1 MTITTLKWT
10 IADYHRL
17 IEAGILDDHQVELL
31 NGDLVE
37 MSPEG
42 VPHASSINEAADYL
56 RDLLGTRARIRE
68 QNPVT
73 LLHNSEPEPD
83 IAVVTRDATIY
94 RDHHPYPE
102 NIYWLIEY
110 ADSSIAKDLEIKR
123 TLYALA
129 DVQEYWVI
137 NLKTMELIVHRTPI
151 NGNYQSVLT
160 LTQGDITPLAF
171 LDISVSVQQILRR

>member
-17 IEAGILDDHQVELL
+17 IEAGILDDHHVELL
-31 NGDLVE
+31 NGDIVE
-37 MSPEG
+37 MAPEG
-42 VPHASSINEAADYL
+42 IPHASSINEAADYL

-83 IAVVTRDATIY
+83 IAVVARDATIY
-94 RDHHPYPE
+94 RDHHPYSE

-110 ADSSIAKDLEIKR
+110 ADSSISKDLEIKR
-123 TLYALA
+123 ETYALA
-129 DVQEYWVI
+129 GIQEYWVI
-137 NLKTMELIVHRTPI
+137 NLKTMELVVHRTPV
-151 NGNYQSVLT
+151 NGDYQSVLT
-160 LTQGDITPLAF
+160 LTHGDLMPLAF
-171 LDISVSVQQILRR
+171 PDISVSVQRILRR